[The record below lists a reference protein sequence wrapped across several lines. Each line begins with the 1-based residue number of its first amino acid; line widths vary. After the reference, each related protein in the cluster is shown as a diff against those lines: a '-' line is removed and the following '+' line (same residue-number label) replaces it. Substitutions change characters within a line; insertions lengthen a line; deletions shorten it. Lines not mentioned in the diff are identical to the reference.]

1 MGGIISRKNAKDQG
15 GSQGANQA
23 NGKAGKTG
31 EPSTPPP
38 SAAVPAPATPAPRTS
53 AATPHKNR
61 PPGISATPTDQPLA
75 GRPEFSS
82 PLAAQAANS
91 HNMLVNESP
100 SVRNFTEQLLE
111 MQNNQGEDHGFQDLE
126 GVDEDEVETEAE
138 TSLATLEEEFNH
150 SLSSAE
156 IRIIGSVKRWQRGN
170 LLGSGSYGKV
180 FMAMNIDS
188 AEIFVVKQVTFQGN
202 GPAHGEIGMG
212 GATAPEEVQQL
223 EMEIA
228 LLGTLHH
235 PNIVKYL
242 GTERNNVTNEL
253 SIFLEHCP
261 GGSVAE
267 LVSRFGKLDE
277 SVIRKYTREVLE
289 GLIYLHEKGIIHRD
303 IKGQNIL
310 VDNRGVC
317 KLADFGASRHM
328 QSQESAQNMS
338 FKGTPVFMSPEVI
351 LEQRY
356 SKKSDIWSVGCT
368 VLQMATGNPPF
379 SEFSNHIAALFHI
392 TASTDPPPIPEEVSG
407 GLRAFA
413 LLCFERDVKKRPY
426 ATGLRQ
432 HAFLNTTTSGAANGS
447 GAGKVMNA
455 RTKTVQSPK
464 SDVSQ
469 AQSPAHMSTEVSQA
483 STPPASAP
491 ESAGEATG
499 DIDDTDAQ
507 FKRFVERR
515 KSITVR
521 AVVRRSNSKNLGEEI
536 KTMSSAERSSDFSL
550 GMKERSQS
558 FRDGAVSKDKDG
570 DQVSANAGQL
580 RGSLF
585 RGKQ

>member
-1 MGGIISRKNAKDQG
+1 MGGIISRKKDQS
-15 GSQGANQA
+15 GSQGAHQGG
-23 NGKAGKTG
+23 GKAGG
-31 EPSTPPP
+31 GAHGTPPP
-38 SAAVPAPATPAPRTS
+38 PAPHIS
-53 AATPHKNR
+53 QGTPHKNR
-61 PPGISATPTDQPLA
+61 PPSLRATTVDNH
-75 GRPEFSS
+75 EFLS
-82 PLAAQAANS
+82 PLAAKAANEVL
-91 HNMLVNESP
+91 LVTESP

-111 MQNNQGEDHGFQDLE
+111 MQNAEGEDHGFQELE
-126 GVDEDEVETEAE
+126 GVDEDEDEIEAE

-156 IRIIGSVKRWQRGN
+156 IRIIGSVKRWRRGN

-180 FMAMNIDS
+180 FMAMNTDTG
-188 AEIFVVKQVTFQGN
+188 EIFVVKQVPFQGN
-202 GPAHGEIGMG
+202 GGGEGWG
-212 GATAPEEVQQL
+212 GDVSEGTKQL

-289 GLIYLHEKGIIHRD
+289 GLIYLHDKGIIHRD

-310 VDNRGVC
+310 VDNHGVC

-351 LEQRY
+351 RDQRY

-368 VLQMATGNPPF
+368 VLQMASGNPPF

-392 TASTDPPPIPEEVSG
+392 TASTDPPPVPDDLSE
-407 GLRAFA
+407 GLRSFA
-413 LLCFERDVKKRPY
+413 LLCFERDVKKALPPLEPPNPETAY
-426 ATGLRQ
+426 LPLRCRSHTITHSLQ
-432 HAFLNTTTSGAANGS
+432 
-447 GAGKVMNA
+447 
-455 RTKTVQSPK
+455 
-464 SDVSQ
+464 
-469 AQSPAHMSTEVSQA
+469 PAHTITHTHHTYTQSHNHTITQSHTHTRVMYIAHNHTL
-483 STPPASAP
+483 
-491 ESAGEATG
+491 AT
-499 DIDDTDAQ
+499 
-507 FKRFVERR
+507 
-515 KSITVR
+515 
-521 AVVRRSNSKNLGEEI
+521 
-536 KTMSSAERSSDFSL
+536 
-550 GMKERSQS
+550 S
-558 FRDGAVSKDKDG
+558 FET
-570 DQVSANAGQL
+570 
-580 RGSLF
+580 
-585 RGKQ
+585 